1 MPLPKTKDPMIV
13 ELARICASDLAMP
26 TSFIEASNLKEANLL
41 IESNNLTFPVLVYLS
56 NKGNKNDIE
65 ESNEHTRKAQV
76 QLLLLNQAT
85 GSTSDYRAAD
95 VNDLMYQMYQLGQ
108 NLQYW
113 INKSTLSV
121 AGGVDRWENNNLFD
135 QFDAALFGHRIEME
149 WIISTGTTGYYNNP
163 GPT

>member
-26 TSFIEASNLKEANLL
+26 TSFIEASNLNEANIL
-41 IESNNLTFPVLVYLS
+41 IEKEGLAYPVLVYLR
-56 NKGNKNDIE
+56 NKGNKNEIE

-76 QLLLLNQAT
+76 QLLLLNQAP
-85 GSTSDYRAAD
+85 GSTSDYSAAD

-121 AGGVDRWENNNLFD
+121 AGGVDKWDNTDIYD
-135 QFDAALFGHRIEME
+135 QFDAAAFGHRIEME
-149 WIISTGTTGYYNNP
+149 WVIATATTGYYNSA
-163 GPT
+163 GPA